1 MKPSLAKLALAL
13 AVTSL
18 LAIAAAQAPTMGIG
32 YVDSQYLISLH
43 PAYQQIL
50 ETREMANS
58 EISQVAA
65 RVQELQQKQ
74 QAGTPLTEQE
84 QELLQ
89 VSITT
94 LQTLQT
100 RYDNELKAL
109 QEPAIKAV
117 DAAIAEV
124 AKSLNIGIVF
134 DSLRSGPGG
143 YGVIVYADPAVDLT
157 PMVEEVLRAS
167 L

>member
-1 MKPSLAKLALAL
+1 MRRSLYKLALAL
-13 AVTSL
+13 VTTSML
-18 LAIAAAQAPTMGIG
+18 SVAAAQVPAMGIG

-43 PAYQQIL
+43 PAYQQIV
-50 ETREMANS
+50 ETREMANA
-58 EISQVAA
+58 EMNQVAA

-74 QAGTPLTEQE
+74 QAGTLTEQE

-89 VSITT
+89 VSMTT
-94 LQTLQT
+94 LQTLQS
-100 RYDNELKAL
+100 RYDAELKAL
-109 QEPAIKAV
+109 QEPAILAV
-117 DAAIAEV
+117 DAAISEV

-157 PMVEEVLRAS
+157 PMVEEVL
-167 L
+167 LGNL

>member
-1 MKPSLAKLALAL
+1 MRRSRYKLALAV
-13 AVTSL
+13 VTASML
-18 LAIAAAQAPTMGIG
+18 SVAAAQVPAMGIG

-43 PAYQQIL
+43 PAYQQIV
-50 ETREMANS
+50 ETREMANA
-58 EISQVAA
+58 EMNQVAA

-74 QAGTPLTEQE
+74 QAGTLTEQE

-94 LQTLQT
+94 LQTLQS
-100 RYDNELKAL
+100 RYDAELKAL
-109 QEPAIKAV
+109 QEPAILAV
-117 DAAIAEV
+117 DAAISEV

-157 PMVEEVLRAS
+157 PMVEEVL
-167 L
+167 LGNL

>member
-1 MKPSLAKLALAL
+1 MRRSRYKLALAV
-13 AVTSL
+13 VTASML
-18 LAIAAAQAPTMGIG
+18 SVAAAQVPAMGIG

-43 PAYQQIL
+43 PAYQQIV
-50 ETREMANS
+50 ETREMANA
-58 EISQVAA
+58 EMNQVAA

-74 QAGTPLTEQE
+74 QAGTLTEQE

-89 VSITT
+89 VSMTT
-94 LQTLQT
+94 LQTLQS
-100 RYDNELKAL
+100 RYDAELKAL
-109 QEPAIKAV
+109 QEPAILAV
-117 DAAIAEV
+117 DAAISEV

-157 PMVEEVLRAS
+157 PMVEEVL
-167 L
+167 LGNL

>member
-1 MKPSLAKLALAL
+1 MRRSLSKLALAL
-13 AVTSL
+13 AMTSL
-18 LAIAAAQAPTMGIG
+18 LAVAAAQVPAMGIG

-43 PAYQQIL
+43 PAYAQII

-58 EISQVAA
+58 EMSQVAA

-74 QAGTPLTEQE
+74 QAGTLTEQE

-100 RYDNELKAL
+100 RYDAELKSL
-109 QEPAIKAV
+109 QEPAILAV
-117 DAAIAEV
+117 DAAISEV

-157 PMVEEVLRAS
+157 PMVEEVL
-167 L
+167 LGNL

>member
-1 MKPSLAKLALAL
+1 MKRPLRLSLV
-13 AVTSL
+13 VTLFAL
-18 LAIAAAQAPTMGIG
+18 LAFGTAQAPTMGIG

-43 PAYQQIL
+43 PAYAQII
-50 ETREMANS
+50 ETREMANA
-58 EISQVAA
+58 EMNQVAA

-74 QAGTPLTEQE
+74 QAGTLTEQE

-94 LQTLQT
+94 LQTLQA
-100 RYDNELKAL
+100 RYDSELQAL
-109 QEPAIKAV
+109 QEPAILAV
-117 DAAIAEV
+117 DAAITEV

-143 YGVIVYADPAVDLT
+143 YGVIVYADPAIDLT
-157 PMVEEVLRAS
+157 PMVEEML
-167 L
+167 LGNL

>member
-1 MKPSLAKLALAL
+1 MRRSLSKLALAL
-13 AVTSL
+13 AMTSL
-18 LAIAAAQAPTMGIG
+18 LAVAAAQVPAMGIG

-43 PAYQQIL
+43 PTYAQII

-58 EISQVAA
+58 EMSQVAA

-74 QAGTPLTEQE
+74 QAGTVTEQE

-100 RYDNELKAL
+100 RYDAELKSL
-109 QEPAIKAV
+109 QEPAILAV
-117 DAAIAEV
+117 DAAISEV

-157 PMVEEVLRAS
+157 PMVEEVLLAN

>member
-1 MKPSLAKLALAL
+1 MRRSLSKLALAL
-13 AVTSL
+13 AMTSL
-18 LAIAAAQAPTMGIG
+18 LAVAAAQVPAMGIG

-43 PAYQQIL
+43 PAYAQII

-58 EISQVAA
+58 EMSQVAA

-74 QAGTPLTEQE
+74 QAGTLTEQE

-100 RYDNELKAL
+100 RYDAELKSL
-109 QEPAIKAV
+109 QEPAILAV
-117 DAAIAEV
+117 DAAISEV

-157 PMVEEVLRAS
+157 PMVEEVLLAN